1 MKNIKIYLFAFVV
14 FCCFQTT
21 KAQTAKSIKGT
32 FALINATIET
42 VTNGTIKEGTL
53 LIKDGKILEVGAA
66 AAISV
71 PKDAKTIDC
80 SGLTIYP
87 GMIDGGTKLGL
98 SEVGSVSLTQDY
110 NEIGD
115 ITPQMQALTAVNPNS
130 VAIPI
135 TRTNGVTTVI
145 AAPSGG
151 TIPGTAA
158 LINLNGYSPEQMY
171 ADFKGVVVN
180 YPSSGRRGRRDK
192 RSDEDRKKEEEKKLK
207 KLNDVWANAKLYAK
221 IDSAAQN
228 NPSLKPDYNSE
239 MAAMLP
245 VIRGEMPILLEV
257 NKAKNIESALKW
269 VKENNIK
276 TILTGVAEGWRV
288 ADKIAAAGIP
298 VITGP
303 VLRTPT
309 RGSDKYDRPY
319 ANAGLMQKAGV
330 KVAIRTN
337 ETENVRNLPFN
348 AGFAAAYG
356 MGKEEALKAVTI
368 IPAEIFGVADQLGSL
383 EKGKSAT
390 LFVTNGDP
398 FETKTQVKYLFIDG
412 YQVAMDSRQIQLYE
426 EFLERSPGLKE

>member
-1 MKNIKIYLFAFVV
+1 MKNIKIYLFAIVV
-14 FCCFQTT
+14 FCCFQKTE
-21 KAQTAKSIKGT
+21 AQTAKSIKGT
-32 FALINATIET
+32 FALTNASIET
-42 VTNGTIKEGTL
+42 VTKGTIKEGTL
-53 LIKDGKILEVGAA
+53 LIKDGKILELGPATS
-66 AAISV
+66 ISV

-87 GMIDGGTKLGL
+87 GMIDGGTRLGL
-98 SEVGSVSLTQDY
+98 SEIGSVSLTQDY

-180 YPSSGRRGRRDK
+180 YPSSGRRGRRDR

-207 KLNDVWANAKLYAK
+207 KLNDVWKDAKLYAK

-228 NPSLKPDYNSE
+228 NPALKPDYNSE

-269 VKENNIK
+269 VEENSVNA
-276 TILTGVAEGWRV
+276 ILTGVAEGWRV
-288 ADKIAAAGIP
+288 ADKIAASGLP
-298 VITGP
+298 VVTGP

-319 ANAGLMQKAGV
+319 ANAGLMLKAGV

-356 MGKEEALKAVTI
+356 MGKAEALKAVTI

-390 LFVTNGDP
+390 LFVTDGDP

-412 YQVAMDSRQIQLYE
+412 YQVAMDSRQIRLYE